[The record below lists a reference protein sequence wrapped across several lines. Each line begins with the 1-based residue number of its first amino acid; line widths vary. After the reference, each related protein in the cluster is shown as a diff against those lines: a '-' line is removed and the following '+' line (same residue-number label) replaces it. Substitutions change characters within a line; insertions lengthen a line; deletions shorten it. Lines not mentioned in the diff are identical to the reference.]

1 PSTLHPPPSTLI
13 VAGGIGVAPLVFLAE
28 KLAEIRITVLLG
40 AKTKKLILCEKE
52 FKKLGAKVHI
62 TTDDGTRGCKGFVT
76 DLFKKMLCAMPALS
90 GVEGRYAPCAVY
102 ACGPRVMLECIADMC
117 VKKDVECEVSLEE
130 KMACG
135 IGACLGCAVRV
146 KGEGSRAEDSYRYKL
161 ACKDGPVFKANKIIG
176 RQV

>member
-1 PSTLHPPPSTLI
+1 
-13 VAGGIGVAPLVFLAE
+13 
-28 KLAEIRITVLLG
+28 
-40 AKTKKLILCEKE
+40 
-52 FKKLGAKVHI
+52 
-62 TTDDGTRGCKGFVT
+62 
-76 DLFKKMLCAMPALS
+76 
-90 GVEGRYAPCAVY
+90 
-102 ACGPRVMLECIADMC
+102 MLECIADMC